1 MGWLMATAMN
11 VLMVDGDSNE
21 CVNGCGESKETHATT
36 AMVDGDCVNGC
47 QQLR

>member
-1 MGWLMATAMN
+1 MMATAIN

-21 CVNGCGESKETHATT
+21 CVNGCGKSEETHATT